1 MPDNRKSSANWILII
16 IAVLILIL
24 AFYRFYQAYNPPTA
38 DSPRTPTPTAR
49 VTQTPT
55 RFQALRTPLAPAGE
69 EITLYFSDPFSVL
82 AAQQT
87 GGPDQTLAQAI
98 RSAQASVDIAMYNL
112 SLPSIIDAMRE
123 AHERGVVV
131 RMVTDST
138 AMNESARLE
147 IEDAGIPVVGDQ
159 REGLM
164 HNKFI
169 VIDGQEVWT
178 GSLNLTATATY
189 NDNNNLIRLVSP
201 HLAASYSREF
211 EEMFTHG
218 QFGPT
223 SSADTP
229 YRQVTV
235 GDTMVEVYFS
245 PEDDPI
251 DRIVPLVAAAQ
262 ESIHFLAYSF
272 TSDELADAMLERF
285 RSGVEVR
292 GVMDAQQATSNIG
305 TEYPRLVDSGLPVRL
320 DGIAGLM
327 HHKVII
333 IDGEIVV
340 TGSYNFSASAENN
353 NDENVLILFSADL
366 AGQYEA
372 EFERVFAAGQ

>member
-1 MPDNRKSSANWILII
+1 MPRKQKTTTNRIVIIL
-16 IAVLILIL
+16 AVLILIL
-24 AFYRFYQAYNPPTA
+24 AVYEFYQANASPTA
-38 DSPRTPTPTAR
+38 DSPSTRTPIARETRTPTT
-49 VTQTPT
+49 
-55 RFQALRTPLAPAGE
+55 FQALRTPLAPAGE
-69 EITLYFSDPFSVL
+69 EITLFFSDPFSAL
-82 AAQQT
+82 AAQRT
-87 GGPDQTLAQAI
+87 GGPDQALAQAI
-98 RSAQASVDIAMYNL
+98 RSAQASVDIAIYNL
-112 SLPSIIDAMRE
+112 SLPSIIDALRE

-169 VIDGQEVWT
+169 VIDGQEVWG
-178 GSLNLTATATY
+178 GSLNLTAPAAY

-211 EEMFTHG
+211 EEMFTQG
-218 QFGPT
+218 QFGP
-223 SSADTP
+223 SSTADTP
-229 YRQVTV
+229 YRQVTI

-262 ESIHFLAYSF
+262 ESIHFMAYSF
-272 TSDELADAMLERF
+272 TTDELADAMLERF

-292 GVMDAQQATSNIG
+292 GVMDAQQAGSNIG
-305 TEYPRLVDSGLPVRL
+305 TEYPRLVDAGLPVRL
-320 DGIAGLM
+320 DGISGLM

-333 IDGEIVV
+333 IDSEIVV
-340 TGSYNFSASAENN
+340 TGSYNFSASAENT
-353 NDENVLILFSADL
+353 NDENVLIMFSADL
-366 AGQYEA
+366 AAQYEA